1 MDIIIEKMPT
11 NQLPTH
17 QLQNDQLHNDQLP
30 KITNS
35 IDVSKNVIKPKTYKN
50 IMKELMKPPPKEEKL
65 NIHLSG
71 GGVFKKLDKI

>member
-1 MDIIIEKMPT
+1 MDIIVEKMPT

-17 QLQNDQLHNDQLP
+17 QVHNDQLP

-50 IMKELMKPPPKEEKL
+50 IMRELMKPPPKEEKP